1 MTGFTQYKH
10 TGGTWYSL
18 PFVTGTGGYKLQL
31 NVDASTAD
39 SRHSISRRGKVSVS
53 LYLMKGEDDD
63 CLKWPFSGSV
73 DIKLLNWTEDENHL
87 EHTFTTMSAVGNQS
101 FNRVTDD
108 GVRSADEF
116 HKPLC
121 VSHDSLEYDPTYNKN
136 YLNDD
141 SLCFAITN
149 VKVLSGE
156 ILSIGL
162 LGQKSL

>member
-1 MTGFTQYKH
+1 MTGFAQYKH

-31 NVDASTAD
+31 KVDASACD

-63 CLKWPFSGSV
+63 CLKWPFNGSV
-73 DIKLLNWTEDENHL
+73 DIKLLNWAEDENHL

-136 YLNDD
+136 YLDDD

-156 ILSIGL
+156 IY
-162 LGQKSL
+162 KVM